1 LVIDFLRKNK
11 MASPVTI
18 PGDLVVA
25 GSIRVNGTISPPLA
39 KSGILA
45 LAELQAFP
53 VPLTDF
59 RVWDAMQTNLPGTPA
74 TDDLGLVGG
83 TFGTATPS
91 LRSED
96 LKTLGATNKRARV
109 LVQLPWEYQSGQSV
123 TLRFKAGMITTAAD
137 GSATLDCEAY
147 KLQDDPDD
155 AIGSDLVSTS
165 ATTMNST
172 AFGNIDFTIT
182 PTSLSPGDILDV
194 RVTCAVSDAA
204 SAAAVIAAISSVKL
218 LCDVR

>member
-1 LVIDFLRKNK
+1 
-11 MASPVTI
+11 MANPVSI
-18 PGDLVVA
+18 PGDIIVA
-25 GSIRVNGTISPPLA
+25 GNIRLNGTLSPAVA
-39 KSGILA
+39 KANILA
-45 LAELQAFP
+45 LAELQAYP
-53 VPLTDF
+53 IPLTDF
-59 RVWDAMQTNLPGTPA
+59 RVWDAMQTLLPGTPSS
-74 TDDLGLVGG
+74 DDLGLVGG

-109 LVQLPWEYQSGQSV
+109 LVQLPWDYVAGESV
-123 TLRFKAGMITTAAD
+123 TLRFKAGMITTVA
-137 GSATLDCEAY
+137 GTSATLDCEVF

-165 ATTMNST
+165 ATTINSLVF
-172 AFGNIDFTIT
+172 ANIDFALT

-194 RVTCAVSDAA
+194 RITAAVNDGA
-204 SAAAVIAAISSVKL
+204 SATAVIAGITSAKL